1 MRKMTFLVFTL
12 IVLLSIVSIAA
23 ETIKIAAVLPLTGAV
38 AAYGQQGKQGIL
50 LANEMFPEV
59 LGKKIEVVFI
69 DTKSEKAETANA
81 VARAIDYEKVN
92 AIIGELISGN
102 SLAGSAVADKKK
114 IPMVTPASTNPL
126 VTQGKKYMFRVCFID
141 PFQGEIGAKF
151 AYENLGARNVVIFT
165 DIEQDYCVG
174 LANFFKKTFTALGGT
189 VYEEYYRTGDQDFS
203 AQLTDALSRNPDILY
218 VPGYYTE
225 IALIAR
231 QARQFGFY
239 GPIVAGDGAEA
250 QQLLEI
256 GGDAVNDVYYTTHY
270 HPDAAQTDI
279 ASVFI
284 EKFQEKYG
292 ERPSAMS
299 ALNFDA
305 YLIIYDAIVRAG
317 SDDPEAIAQALRET
331 KEFKGVTGVIK
342 MGPGGNP
349 IKSVVINKVE
359 NGEFKFVTVVNP

>member
-1 MRKMTFLVFTL
+1 MRKLKFLIIAFV
-12 IVLLSIVSIAA
+12 VLLSIVSIAA

-102 SLAGSAVADKKK
+102 SLAGGAVADKKK
-114 IPMVTPASTNPL
+114 VPMVSPASTNPL

-141 PFQGEIGAKF
+141 PFQGKIAAKF
-151 AYENLGARNVVIFT
+151 AYNNLEAKNVVIFT

-174 LANFFKKTFTALGGT
+174 LANFFKKTFTSFGGS

-218 VPGYYTE
+218 IPGYYTE

-231 QARQFGFY
+231 QARQFGFD
-239 GPIVAGDGAEA
+239 GPILAGDGAEA
-250 QQLLEI
+250 QQLIEI

-279 ASVFI
+279 AKVFV
-284 EKFQEKYG
+284 EKFKEKYG

-305 YLIIYDAIVRAG
+305 YLIIYDAIKRAG
-317 SDDPEAIAQALRET
+317 NADREKIAEALRTT
-331 KEFKGVTGVIK
+331 KRFEGVTGVIK
-342 MGPGGNP
+342 MGSDGNP

>member
-305 YLIIYDAIVRAG
+305 YLIIYDAIKRAG

-342 MGPGGNP
+342 MGPDGNP